1 MRISFPHVLTYPC
14 FSLFLSLSFSL
25 SLSHTHIHTHTE
37 ARADNKNVL
46 CNPLNMQS
54 PRYSEENKD
63 MKLPKMWSLPL
74 RTLAPHFRKQESHRK
89 QVW

>member
-54 PRYSEENKD
+54 PVPGALRKT
-63 MKLPKMWSLPL
+63 KIWSCL
-74 RTLAPHFRKQESHRK
+74 RCGLYL
-89 QVW
+89 WGL